1 MTSGAS
7 GRLSALARDLL
18 PAYLLRVSRIAFLP
32 VVSPKLR
39 TVPPTGSE
47 WLHEVKF
54 DGFRIQLQKSGNEV
68 RLFSRNGK
76 DFTDKFPSI
85 RDAVATL
92 PAGGAIID
100 GEIVAFDEAG
110 KPDFHT
116 LIRRRAFGV
125 SVWCFDL
132 LGLGG
137 DDLRPLPVEKRK
149 ERLSALLSKF
159 DGDQLKMSES
169 FDDGSK
175 LLEAAAH
182 MNLEGIVSKKRSA
195 PYIAGVGCG
204 WIKVKTQ
211 AWREANRERYK
222 LFEKA

>member
-1 MTSGAS
+1 M
-7 GRLSALARDLL
+7 
-18 PAYLLRVSRIAFLP
+18 SRITFLP
-32 VVSPKLR
+32 VASPKLR

-211 AWREANRERYK
+211 EWREANSNRYK
-222 LFEKA
+222 LFEKAQGKADEA